1 MKKNIAKKTIILYVL
16 EMLYK
21 GSSEEK
27 PITITNMANVL
38 NSMGIPCDRKTVGR
52 NVGYLIEYGFPI
64 VKLKGG
70 GCYMKKTSVAFDN
83 NNGKVIR

>member
-70 GCYMKKTSVAFDN
+70 GCYMKKNTGRD
-83 NNGKVIR
+83 IQL

>member
-1 MKKNIAKKTIILYVL
+1 
-16 EMLYK
+16 MLYK

-70 GCYMKKTSVAFDN
+70 GCYMKKTASKD
-83 NNGKVIR
+83 I